1 MAKIYNLLLCA
12 GASCISSGGYSFRDK
27 LVEELKKHKLEG
39 MVNIV
44 ETGCVGICELGPV
57 VIVYPDGVFYKKL
70 KPEDAKDI
78 VEEHLLKGR
87 VVQRLL
93 YKEKD
98 SEKIVQQAA
107 QIPFFQKQLKI
118 VLRNCGIIDPESL
131 EEYIGKDGY
140 SALAKVLTEM
150 SPEDVIKEIKDSGLR
165 GRGGAGF
172 PTGLKWE
179 LVRNSKGDEKYVVCN
194 ADEGDPGAFMD
205 RSVLEGDPFSVI
217 EAMTIAGY
225 AVGAKQGYVY
235 VRAEYPLAIKRLK
248 SAIKKAYEENL
259 LGKNIFGKGL
269 DFDLEIR
276 VGAGAF
282 VCGEETA
289 LMHSIE
295 GQRGTPSPKPPF
307 PADKGLFGKPTLIN
321 NVETYANICQIILKG
336 SKWFS
341 SIGTEKSKGTK
352 VFALAG
358 EINNTGLVEVPM
370 GTTLREM
377 VYEIGGGLPNNKKF
391 KAAQIGGPSGGCIPA
406 EFIDTPLDYESV
418 KKLGTII
425 GSGGLI
431 IMSEDTCMVDLAKY
445 FLEFTQDESCGKC
458 PPCRIGTKK
467 MLEILDRISKGR
479 AKVEELDLLIHLG
492 EQICKTSLCGLGQ
505 TAPNPVLSTIRY
517 FKDEYLEH
525 INEKKC
531 RAGICFKKKK

>member
-1 MAKIYNLLLCA
+1 
-12 GASCISSGGYSFRDK
+12 
-27 LVEELKKHKLEG
+27 
-39 MVNIV
+39 
-44 ETGCVGICELGPV
+44 
-57 VIVYPDGVFYKKL
+57 
-70 KPEDAKDI
+70 
-78 VEEHLLKGR
+78 
-87 VVQRLL
+87 
-93 YKEKD
+93 
-98 SEKIVQQAA
+98 
-107 QIPFFQKQLKI
+107 
-118 VLRNCGIIDPESL
+118 
-131 EEYIGKDGY
+131 
-140 SALAKVLTEM
+140 
-150 SPEDVIKEIKDSGLR
+150 
-165 GRGGAGF
+165 
-172 PTGLKWE
+172 
-179 LVRNSKGDEKYVVCN
+179 
-194 ADEGDPGAFMD
+194 
-205 RSVLEGDPFSVI
+205 
-217 EAMTIAGY
+217 
-225 AVGAKQGYVY
+225 
-235 VRAEYPLAIKRLK
+235 
-248 SAIKKAYEENL
+248 
-259 LGKNIFGKGL
+259 
-269 DFDLEIR
+269 
-276 VGAGAF
+276 
-282 VCGEETA
+282 
-289 LMHSIE
+289 
-295 GQRGTPSPKPPF
+295 
-307 PADKGLFGKPTLIN
+307 
-321 NVETYANICQIILKG
+321 
-336 SKWFS
+336 
-341 SIGTEKSKGTK
+341 KGTK

>member
-1 MAKIYNLLLCA
+1 
-12 GASCISSGGYSFRDK
+12 
-27 LVEELKKHKLEG
+27 
-39 MVNIV
+39 
-44 ETGCVGICELGPV
+44 
-57 VIVYPDGVFYKKL
+57 
-70 KPEDAKDI
+70 
-78 VEEHLLKGR
+78 
-87 VVQRLL
+87 
-93 YKEKD
+93 
-98 SEKIVQQAA
+98 
-107 QIPFFQKQLKI
+107 
-118 VLRNCGIIDPESL
+118 
-131 EEYIGKDGY
+131 
-140 SALAKVLTEM
+140 
-150 SPEDVIKEIKDSGLR
+150 

-358 EINNTGLVEVPM
+358 EINNTGLV
-370 GTTLREM
+370 
-377 VYEIGGGLPNNKKF
+377 
-391 KAAQIGGPSGGCIPA
+391 
-406 EFIDTPLDYESV
+406 
-418 KKLGTII
+418 
-425 GSGGLI
+425 
-431 IMSEDTCMVDLAKY
+431 
-445 FLEFTQDESCGKC
+445 
-458 PPCRIGTKK
+458 
-467 MLEILDRISKGR
+467 
-479 AKVEELDLLIHLG
+479 
-492 EQICKTSLCGLGQ
+492 
-505 TAPNPVLSTIRY
+505 
-517 FKDEYLEH
+517 
-525 INEKKC
+525 
-531 RAGICFKKKK
+531 

>member
-27 LVEELKKHKLEG
+27 LVEELKKHKIEN

-87 VVQRLL
+87 VVGRLL

-98 SEKIVQQAA
+98 SEKIVQQAS

-150 SPEDVIKEIKDSGLR
+150 KPEDVIKEIKDSGLR

-179 LVRNSKGDEKYVVCN
+179 LVRNSKGDEKYVICN

-225 AVGAKQGYVY
+225 AVGSKQGYIY

-259 LGKNIFGKGL
+259 LGKNIFGQNF

-289 LMHSIE
+289 LMHSVE

-377 VYEIGGGLPNNKKF
+377 VFEIGGGLPNNKKF

-406 EFIDTPLDYESV
+406 EYLDTPLDYESV

-431 IMSEDTCMVDLAKY
+431 VMSEDTCMVDLAKY

-458 PPCRIGTKK
+458 PSCRIGTKK
-467 MLEILDRISKGR
+467 MLDILDRISKGR
-479 AKVEELDLLIHLG
+479 AKIEELDLLIHLG
-492 EQICKTSLCGLGQ
+492 EQICKTALCGLGQ

-517 FKDEYLEH
+517 FKEEYLEH

-531 RAGICFKKKK
+531 RAGVCFKKKK